1 MALMF
6 PLRRI
11 WVSADTEDHGYNA
24 YDFGWW
30 DAVPG
35 DPDSGR
41 NPNLYAMSDGIVSS
55 IVNSHPDDPDMNGY
69 GNYIIIS
76 YPKEIRAS
84 IFAHIKKNSFVVS
97 ERQKVAQLQK
107 VCQVGNSGYSFGNH
121 LHLEICKALSFSRHN
136 GEDYISEK
144 DVYINSWYIVDPDTQ
159 RDYPIPSLLI
169 EPVEEDVTV
178 DQVLVTGTDL
188 RVRKSPEGEI
198 VGYAEEGY
206 YNFTSEVEAGDYI
219 WVQVGDYWIAGNTD
233 VSEIIKASFIPVE
246 KNPNV
251 DQVEVI
257 SDDLRIRIEPSTNAK
272 ILGYTPVG
280 FYDVEDTSS
289 QSDYVWIKVC
299 GNWIACTDDVIF
311 HAAKGDEKDKRIK
324 ELEEQVT
331 SLELEVGSLNMAL
344 DAANSEIEDYMAA
357 IKSIA
362 DICDNV

>member
-11 WVSADTEDHGYNA
+11 WVSADTDDHGYNA

-41 NPNLYAMSDGIVSS
+41 NPNLYSMSDGIVSK
-55 IVNSHPDDPDMNGY
+55 IDNSHPDDPDMMAY

-76 YPKEIRAS
+76 YPKEVAAS
-84 IFAHIKKNSFVVS
+84 IFAHLKKNSCVVK
-97 ERQKVAQLQK
+97 EKDKVAQLQK
-107 VCQVGNSGYSFGNH
+107 VAQVGNSGYSFGNH
-121 LHLEICKALSFSRHN
+121 LHLEVCKSLSFSRHN
-136 GEDYISEK
+136 GEDYIRNK

-169 EPVEEDVTV
+169 EPVEEDITV
-178 DQVLVTGTDL
+178 NQVHVTGTDL

-206 YNFTSEVEAGDYI
+206 YNYTESVEAGGYI
-219 WVQVGDYWIAGNTD
+219 WVHVGNYWIAGNTD
-233 VSEIIKASFIPVE
+233 VSEIIEARFFPVE
-246 KNPNV
+246 ENQEV

-257 SDDLRIRIEPSTNAK
+257 SDDLRIRIEPSTNSK
-272 ILGYTPVG
+272 ILGYTPKG
-280 FYDVEDTSS
+280 FYNVEETSS
-289 QSDYVWIKVC
+289 QSDYIWFKVC
-299 GNWIACTDDVIF
+299 GAWIACTDDVIF

-324 ELEEQVT
+324 ELEEQVD
-331 SLELEVGSLNMAL
+331 SLNAAL
-344 DAANSEIEDYMAA
+344 DISNSELTRYKESMQ
-357 IKSIA
+357 SIA
-362 DICDNV
+362 DICNNM